1 MDIVVAGAGSW
12 GTALGCVLGQNQHRV
27 TLWGRDPEQ
36 IAEMSAAHENRRYL
50 PGIRL
55 PEGLRYSSDLRAALR
70 ALPTDA
76 PSMLVAVVPSHTMR
90 QVIGEVAEHLPPQA
104 LVVTASKGIENETQA
119 TMIEVLQKVLP
130 PPLKERIAV
139 LSGPSFAGETA
150 RAHPTAVVVA
160 ATVRRIAEEVQR
172 AFQVGTFRVYT
183 SDDVVGVEI
192 GGAVKNVIALACGMA
207 DGLGFGHNT
216 RAAAITRGLAE
227 ISRLG
232 VRLGANPLTLAGL
245 AGMGDLVLTCNGPQS
260 RNRTAGVMLGQ
271 GKTLPQVL
279 TEMKQVAE
287 GIKTTRSVHELAARV
302 GVEMPISAAIYKVLY
317 EDHPVRQVM
326 TDLLGRPPRHEL
338 G

>member
-1 MDIVVAGAGSW
+1 MNIVVAGAGSW
-12 GTALGCVLGQNQHRV
+12 GTALCSVLAQGQHRV
-27 TLWGRDPEQ
+27 TLWGRDEAQ
-36 IAEMSAAHENRRYL
+36 IADMAACHENRRYL

-55 PEGLRYSSDLRAALR
+55 PDGLHYSADLAAALR
-70 ALPTDA
+70 ALPADE
-76 PSMLVAVVPSHTMR
+76 PCMVVAVVPSHTMR
-90 QVIGEVAEHLPPQA
+90 AVFSAVAACIPPKA
-104 LVVTASKGIENETQA
+104 IVVTASKGIENDSLA
-119 TMIEVLQKVLP
+119 TMVEVLQQVLP
-130 PPLKERIAV
+130 ASLADRIAV
-139 LSGPSFAGETA
+139 LSGPSFARETA
-150 RAHPTAVVVA
+150 EAHPTAVVVA
-160 ATVRRIAEEVQR
+160 AAVRKIAEEVQR
-172 AFQVGTFRVYT
+172 AFQVSTFRVYT

-216 RAAAITRGLAE
+216 RAAVITRGLAE

-271 GKTLPQVL
+271 GKNLQQVL
-279 TEMKQVAE
+279 AEMKQVAE
-287 GIKTTRSVHELAARV
+287 GIKTTRSVRDLAARV

-317 EDHPVRQVM
+317 QDHPVGQVM